1 MDMPAERLTAFLK
14 NYLRSVWMPSAFL
27 ILCGVIP
34 VFTTSYAAGVLGG
47 EEKPSVFV
55 EWGITV
61 LLYAA
66 LVPVAIASLGLLIA
80 GIYQTLSGFWSK
92 GLVNLIA
99 SIALNLGFLALFL
112 YGFIALP

>member
-1 MDMPAERLTAFLK
+1 MPVGRLTAFLK
-14 NYLRSVWMPSAFL
+14 NYLRSVWIPSVLL
-27 ILCGVIP
+27 ILCGAIP
-34 VFTTSYAAGVLGG
+34 VLATSYASSILGRD
-47 EEKPSVFV
+47 EKPSALLA
-55 EWGITV
+55 GMITL

-80 GIYQTLSGFWSK
+80 GIYQTLSGFWLK

-99 SIALNLGFLALFL
+99 SIVLNLGLLALFL